1 LEDICSVMRMGLR
14 ENDGRMNSVE
24 RWEEGMQLLCSIALK
39 ILGCNPIARDCRL
52 SSAMAH

>member
-1 LEDICSVMRMGLR
+1 MEDICSVMRMGLR